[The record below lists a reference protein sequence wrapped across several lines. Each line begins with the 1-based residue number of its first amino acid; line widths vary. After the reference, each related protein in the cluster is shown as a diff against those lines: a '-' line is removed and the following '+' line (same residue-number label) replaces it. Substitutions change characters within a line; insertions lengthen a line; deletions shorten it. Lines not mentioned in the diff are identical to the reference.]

1 MVATKVNNVGLI
13 AAFGSLGNVFNGPKA
28 ALFYGAWG
36 VLPFISI
43 PIYMSVT
50 GKYISQLIHADL
62 TYGAGILGF
71 LGAVRWGIA
80 ISNSKVSLLNLFFIN
95 NAVKL
100 WLPIKR
106 FIN

>member
-1 MVATKVNNVGLI
+1 MVAGKVNNVGFI
-13 AAFGSLGNVFNGPKA
+13 ATLGNLGNVLQGPKA

-50 GKYISQLIHADL
+50 GRYIPQLIHADI

-71 LGAVRWGIA
+71 LGAVRWGFA
-80 ISNSKVSLLNLFFIN
+80 IQNSKVSLLIF
-95 NAVKL
+95 
-100 WLPIKR
+100 PIFSPQSSNCIK
-106 FIN
+106 FAYTG